1 MRLESK
7 IERKIIRYVLFSTYS
22 TSSSS
27 FSAYLISRAFG
38 GVWKEVD
45 LLAEIDY

>member
-7 IERKIIRYVLFSTYS
+7 IERKIIRYVLFST
-22 TSSSS
+22 SSS